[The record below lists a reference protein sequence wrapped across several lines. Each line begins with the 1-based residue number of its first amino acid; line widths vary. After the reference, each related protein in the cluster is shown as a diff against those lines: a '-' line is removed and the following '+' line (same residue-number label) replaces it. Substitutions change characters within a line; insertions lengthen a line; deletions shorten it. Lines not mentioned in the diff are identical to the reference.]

1 MPVQDDA
8 TISRVLEAARRRL
21 LDTGTRN
28 RLVHVN
34 RANARANCLNIIHE
48 KSDAIFNLLR
58 VEGKRMAFK
67 PMGTDPSD
75 DEDDE
80 EVVHFAAEAPPDAG
94 EAITENPRHTDN
106 FLETPLGPEA
116 LAKRLLRLALDARTA
131 EEEQGVNILFLA
143 IGFLRWRE
151 SESSD
156 IQRESPLILL
166 PVELIRNERTSTFD
180 LRSRDDDLDTNL
192 PLQERLWQDFAI
204 KLPEIEEGEEWSPM
218 QYFADVEHAVSG
230 KSGWSVDPDGM
241 QLGFFSFAKL
251 LMHRDLNPDNWPDG
265 GLASQPLLRGLLA
278 QGFAP
283 DAPLFAHNEKLDAH
297 LDPAEIIQVI
307 DADASQTK
315 VIEEARR
322 GVNLV
327 VQGPPGTGK
336 SQTITNLIAA
346 AAHDGKTVLFV
357 AEKMAALSVVHNRL
371 ERIGLRDICLELHSR
386 SANKKALAL
395 ELGRTLMASANALP
409 ECDDPAPLRA
419 SRDELNRIAHLLHD
433 PISPAGETPFQ
444 VLSEIIG
451 YISGETP
458 SPRIPLAGLET
469 LDRSAR
475 DHAVASIN
483 TFTAALTRAGDPA
496 AHPFRG
502 TTAPTLQP
510 TDFPR
515 LQGELRN
522 AIHECD
528 AIAQEAL
535 RITAPIDL
543 TNTNCLA
550 ALDSLAAAIEKLAS
564 IPANAAP
571 WIPILFERA
580 EDPRWRE
587 ALDAGATWAAARE
600 AAGDSFA
607 ATAWDADPA
616 AMRAMIAPGTTSFF
630 WRLSGGYR
638 RASRELA
645 ALLTCPL
652 PKRAAERLA
661 LVDTLIDVHTKRR
674 TLADDEAW
682 LQSALGP
689 EWRGERTPFSALL
702 DATRW
707 LGELRAFA
715 SFTSAGQIAAAIQ
728 AFPQPLETAAEL
740 AKSTARCR
748 AQAAIPLTRLE
759 FDFALADLG
768 TNLDNAPLAR
778 LRAAFTD
785 MADDPTRYESWGALR
800 HAMLAA
806 TNHHAGNVVDAVL
819 RAELDPARAATEFAF
834 AWAEA
839 HWNAARQARP
849 DLDQLA
855 HRDRHH
861 LVQQFREL
869 EKDRFTATRDLILS
883 RYFSQVPRGSYGEMG
898 IIRGEIGRKRGHKPV
913 RWMMKNAGTM
923 IQRIKPVMLMSPISV
938 AQFLP
943 PASLTFDILLIDEAS
958 QIRPEDALG
967 VIARAR
973 QIIVVGDQKQLP
985 PTTFFDRLMDDVE
998 MPDDDDDATTPL
1010 GALPSDMESIL
1021 SLCEARGLAQ
1031 RMLEWHYRSRDPSL
1045 IQVSNAEFYEDRLVL
1060 PPSPL
1065 QLDSDYGL
1073 KFRRVPGI
1081 YARGGSGLGRAGTN
1095 RIEAEA
1101 VADAIAEHA
1110 RQWPDLSLGVVA
1122 FSKAQADMLTEVL
1135 ELARRNDPSL
1145 EDFLREGKNEN
1156 VFVKNIENVQGDE
1169 RDVIFISV
1177 GYGPQEANGR
1187 LRAMTFGPVNGEGG
1201 ERRLNVLF
1209 TRSRVRCEVFASFD
1223 PGDIDPSRAS
1233 RDGPRVLKRFLDFA
1247 KSGVIGQNIATHLP
1261 PDSPFE
1267 ADVANVVRS
1276 LGYHADPQVGTAG
1289 FRIDIGVRHPD
1300 RPGQYLV
1307 AVECDGASY
1316 HSALWAR
1323 ERDRLRQ
1330 GILENLGW
1338 KFHRIWSTDW
1348 FHHRSREIERLQDAL
1363 SAATRAAADGLRVR
1377 GANQHGD
1384 TPPATSAPEPAP
1396 DPEIDLAHLDLKAPP
1411 YQRADIQVRGNL
1423 DPQDVPPHDLAVV
1436 VRSIL
1441 DVEGPVHI
1449 DELTRRVAAAYGRA
1463 RVGKRIAEAVARA
1476 IDLGLAATTG
1486 GIHRDVDFLMTPTQ
1500 AAAPPV
1506 RDRSAESGN
1515 ITKTAYLPPIE
1526 ITAAALWIR
1535 EECGDITPDEL
1546 PRAIARLLGFQRAGN
1561 DLREK
1566 IEQTLAAAP
1575 QSLPQP
1581 PS

>member
-1 MPVQDDA
+1 M
-8 TISRVLEAARRRL
+8 LEAARRRL

-34 RANARANCLNIIHE
+34 RANARANCLNIIDE
-48 KSDAIFNLLR
+48 KSDEIFRLLR
-58 VEGKRMAFK
+58 VEGKKMVFK
-67 PMGTDPSD
+67 AMGADASEE
-75 DEDDE
+75 DEDDGE
-80 EVVHFAAEAPPDAG
+80 TVHFAAEEPSG
-94 EAITENPRHTDN
+94 VEENPRYTDN

-143 IGFLRWRE
+143 LGFLQWRE
-151 SESSD
+151 SGSSD

-166 PVELIRNERTSTFD
+166 PVELVRNERTSTFD
-180 LRSRDDDLDTNL
+180 LRVREDDLDTNL

-204 KLPEIEEGEEWSPM
+204 RLPEVEETDEWSPSKH
-218 QYFADVEHAVSG
+218 FADVADAISA
-230 KSGWSVDPDGM
+230 KSGWSVDADGM

-251 LMHRDLNPDNWPDG
+251 LMHRDLEPENWPDD
-265 GLASQPLLRGLLA
+265 GLAAHPLLRGLLA
-278 QGFAP
+278 HGFEP
-283 DAPLFAHNEKLDAH
+283 EAPLFAHDEKLDAH

-336 SQTITNLIAA
+336 SQTIANLIAA

-357 AEKMAALSVVHNRL
+357 AEKMAALSVVHDRL
-371 ERIGLRDICLELHSR
+371 EKTGLRDICLELHSR

-395 ELGRTLMASANALP
+395 ELGRTLTASANARP

-419 SRDELNRIAHLLHD
+419 SRDELNRIAQLLHD
-433 PISPAGETPFQ
+433 PLPPTGETPYR

-451 YISGETP
+451 HISDGTP
-458 SPRIPLAGLET
+458 SPRIPLEGLEN
-469 LDRSAR
+469 LDRPAR
-475 DHAVASIN
+475 DQALAAIDAFV
-483 TFTAALTRAGDPA
+483 AALGRAGDPA

-502 TTAPTLQP
+502 TTAPALQP

-515 LQGELRN
+515 LQAELHDVTR
-522 AIHECD
+522 ELD
-528 AIAQEAL
+528 ALAEAVRRL
-535 RITAPIDL
+535 DL
-543 TNTNCLA
+543 TNPDTLTAIDALA
-550 ALDSLAAAIEKLAS
+550 GAIKTLAS

-571 WIPILFERA
+571 WIPVMFEKSG
-580 EDPRWRE
+580 DPRWGE
-587 ALDAGATWAAARE
+587 ALEAGAAWAAARE
-600 AAGDSFA
+600 AAAASFS
-607 ATAWDADPA
+607 ATAWAADPGDL
-616 AMRAMIAPGTTSFF
+616 RAMIAPGTTSFF
-630 WRLSGGYR
+630 WRFSGGYR

-645 ALLTCPL
+645 TYLAIPL
-652 PKRAAERLA
+652 PKRAADRLA

-674 TLADDEAW
+674 ALADDEVW

-689 EWRGERTPFSALL
+689 EWRGERTPFAALL

-707 LGELRAFA
+707 FAELQSFGV
-715 SFTSAGQIAAAIQ
+715 FTSAAQITSALETFPSPTTTAADLKAAAIRCREII
-728 AFPQPLETAAEL
+728 AIPTDRLVFDFSKAEL
-740 AKSTARCR
+740 GSDLDTA
-748 AQAAIPLTRLE
+748 PLTQLRSA
-759 FDFALADLG
+759 FAA
-768 TNLDNAPLAR
+768 
-778 LRAAFTD
+778 
-785 MADDPTRYESWGALR
+785 MAEDPARYETWNALR
-800 HAMLAA
+800 HAMQAA
-806 TNHHAGNVVDAVL
+806 GDLGAASVIDAVL
-819 RAELDPARAATEFAF
+819 GDDFASAAAATEFAF

-861 LVQQFREL
+861 LVRQFREL
-869 EKDRFTATRDLILS
+869 ENDRFTATLDLILS
-883 RYFSQVPRGSYGEMG
+883 RYFAQVPRGSYGEMG

-913 RWMMKNAGTM
+913 RWMMKNAGGM

-943 PASLTFDILLIDEAS
+943 PGSLTFDMLLIDEAS

-967 VIARAR
+967 VVARAR

-985 PTTFFDRLMDDVE
+985 PTTFFDRLMDDEE
-998 MPDDDDDATTPL
+998 MPDDDAGAPL
-1010 GALPSDMESIL
+1010 AALPSDMESIL
-1021 SLCEARGLAQ
+1021 SLCEARGVPE

-1065 QLDSDYGL
+1065 QLDPNYGL
-1073 KFRRVPGI
+1073 KFRHVPGI

-1101 VADAIAEHA
+1101 VADAIADHA
-1110 RQWPDLSLGVVA
+1110 RNWPDLSLGVVA

-1135 ELARRNDPSL
+1135 ELARRHDPVL
-1145 EDFLREGKNEN
+1145 ENFLREGKNEN

-1223 PGDIDPSRAS
+1223 PGDIDPTRAS

-1247 KSGVIGQNIATHLP
+1247 KSGVLTQHTATGLP

-1267 ADVANVVRS
+1267 ADVANVIRS
-1276 LGYHADPQVGTAG
+1276 FGYLADPQVGAAG

-1316 HSALWAR
+1316 HGALWAR

-1338 KFHRIWSTDW
+1338 RFHRIWSTDW
-1348 FHHRSREIERLQDAL
+1348 FHHRGREIERLKHAL
-1363 SAATRAAADGLRVR
+1363 EAATREAADGIRVR
-1377 GANQHGD
+1377 GANQQAAAR
-1384 TPPATSAPEPAP
+1384 PAPAEPEP
-1396 DPEIDLAHLDLKAPP
+1396 DPEIDLGHLDLKAPP
-1411 YQRADIQVRGNL
+1411 YRRAEVRARAGT
-1423 DPQDVPPHDLAVV
+1423 DPQSLPPRDLAVV

-1441 DVEGPVHI
+1441 DHEGPLHRE
-1449 DELTRRVAAAYGRA
+1449 ELARRVAAAFGRA
-1463 RVGKRIAEAVARA
+1463 RVGKRIAEAVDRA
-1476 IDLGLAATTG
+1476 IAHDMAAADG
-1486 GIHRDVDFLMTPTQ
+1486 SVADGDFLMTSAQ

-1515 ITKTAYLPPIE
+1515 ITKTAYLPPVE
-1526 ITAAALWIR
+1526 ITAAARWIR
-1535 EECGDITPDEL
+1535 EECGDIPADEL

-1561 DLREK
+1561 DLRDK
-1566 IEQTLAAAP
+1566 IVETLGRSAAG
-1575 QSLPQP
+1575 
-1581 PS
+1581 